1 MFNVLLTWVG
11 LRDPGWDNPRTR
23 SRRPAAQQ
31 EPGPILAL
39 LRERKRLGQPFDRVY
54 LLVNVPAR
62 TEDLTTRATAVQRL
76 AEQHF
81 GPIDVRQK
89 PVDLV
94 AVADYREV
102 YRATND
108 ICQRMLR
115 ELRGEALGDARL
127 WVYLSPGTPQMQA
140 VWVLL
145 VESGLLPATLLT
157 ATPPDL
163 LSPGAPAVREVDLS
177 LPDFPRVV
185 SPGEVARRVSVLEA
199 QNENL
204 MAENRRLQAELGL
217 KRVGANAADTAIGP
231 RFSLKAF
238 LEAHERAL
246 YTRAL
251 EQAEENAAE
260 AARLL
265 GVEPHTYRK
274 RAAALGLRPRA
285 IRGGRPPGDPPS
297 VDSDDD

>member
-1 MFNVLLTWVG
+1 MTDILLTWVG

-23 SRRPAAQQ
+23 SQRPAAQQ

-39 LRERKRLGQPFDRVY
+39 LRERKRLGQPFDRAY
-54 LLVNVPAR
+54 LLVNLPAR
-62 TEDLTTRATAVQRL
+62 TYDMAAKATAVKRL

-89 PVDLV
+89 AVDLV

-108 ICQRMLR
+108 ACQKLLT
-115 ELRGEALGDARL
+115 ELRDEGLAEARL

-145 VESGLLPATLLT
+145 VQSGLLSATLLT

-163 LSPGAPAVREVDLS
+163 LAPGAPAVREVDLS
-177 LPDFPRVV
+177 LPDFPQVV

-199 QNENL
+199 RNDNL
-204 MAENRRLQAELGL
+204 IAENRRLQADLGL
-217 KRVGANAADTAIGP
+217 QRVGATTADIAIDSG
-231 RFSLKAF
+231 FSLKAT
-238 LEAHERAL
+238 LEAHERAF
-246 YTRAL
+246 YVRAL
-251 EQAEENAAE
+251 DQANENAAE

-265 GVEPHTYRK
+265 GLEPHTFRK
-274 RAAALGLRPRA
+274 RAAALGIRPRSPR
-285 IRGGRPPGDPPS
+285 IGHPPTTMPS